1 MRPVGRT
8 TASSFEIDS
17 VTTRILI
24 AGFKHETHSFSRLAT
39 TLDDYRAR
47 ALLHGEEMNAL
58 RGTATEIAGF
68 LDACDENGW
77 TPVNAV
83 FADATPSG
91 KVAREAFDH
100 ILKCILRAAEQNGP
114 IDGMLLCLHGAMVCE
129 HESDGEGALLRALRE
144 ELGRDLPIAATH
156 DLHANVSDETAG
168 WLDILV
174 SYRTYPHVDQYEV
187 ACEAASL
194 LARTL
199 RGEISPRVSV
209 ARGAMITGL
218 DRGRT
223 TASGPMSDLLQ
234 KVDGWVKSTPG
245 VLSMSIN
252 AGFAWSDSPA
262 TGPNAVIVADGECP
276 QAPDLLAECVAFMWE
291 TRHIE
296 TVATLTLE
304 QMLAMLE
311 QGFEGCGPVVIADS
325 ADNPGGGGYS
335 DSTELLRALLE
346 AGVRGIAIA
355 NIADVE
361 TMRAA
366 HAAGVGATIDV
377 RLGGKTGPEFGGP
390 IELTARVRALTDGRF
405 NFEGPMLRGQAVDM
419 GPTAVLEAPGL
430 EVVVTGSRFQCYD
443 PMFFKHAGID
453 PTTRD
458 VVVVKSSQ
466 HFRAAFQPMSRA
478 VLVVDSGG
486 GLTTGDLSRL
496 DYKFIPRPAF
506 PLDTG

>member
-1 MRPVGRT
+1 M
-8 TASSFEIDS
+8 
-17 VTTRILI
+17 TTRILI

-100 ILKCILRAAEQNGP
+100 ILKCILRAAEQDGP

-209 ARGAMITGL
+209 ARSAMITGARSRPHHCERSH
-218 DRGRT
+218 DRSAAKGR
-223 TASGPMSDLLQ
+223 
-234 KVDGWVKSTPG
+234 
-245 VLSMSIN
+245 
-252 AGFAWSDSPA
+252 
-262 TGPNAVIVADGECP
+262 
-276 QAPDLLAECVAFMWE
+276 
-291 TRHIE
+291 
-296 TVATLTLE
+296 
-304 QMLAMLE
+304 
-311 QGFEGCGPVVIADS
+311 
-325 ADNPGGGGYS
+325 
-335 DSTELLRALLE
+335 
-346 AGVRGIAIA
+346 
-355 NIADVE
+355 
-361 TMRAA
+361 
-366 HAAGVGATIDV
+366 
-377 RLGGKTGPEFGGP
+377 RLGQE
-390 IELTARVRALTDGRF
+390 
-405 NFEGPMLRGQAVDM
+405 
-419 GPTAVLEAPGL
+419 
-430 EVVVTGSRFQCYD
+430 
-443 PMFFKHAGID
+443 HAGR
-453 PTTRD
+453 PVHEHQRRLRL
-458 VVVVKSSQ
+458 VG
-466 HFRAAFQPMSRA
+466 QP
-478 VLVVDSGG
+478 
-486 GLTTGDLSRL
+486 GD
-496 DYKFIPRPAF
+496 RP
-506 PLDTG
+506 